1 MLETQIGNYRKA
13 LVDLEAVRQ
22 NIKVDLRKVVLEE
35 LMPEVLKE
43 VKQIHNQD
51 YTPEKQVRV
60 VINDTEINVWLGHI
74 FVKGVSISGHDT
86 NVVLMR
92 AYLNFGQK
100 YGVNVVGF
108 E

>member
-1 MLETQIGNYRKA
+1 MLETQIGEYRKA
-13 LVDLEAVRQ
+13 LVNLEAVRQ
-22 NIKVDLRKVVLEE
+22 NIKVDLRNVVLEE

-43 VKQIHNQD
+43 VKQIPNQD
-51 YTPEKQVRV
+51 YTPEKQVKV
-60 VINDTEINVWLGHI
+60 VINDTEINVWLGNI

-92 AYLNFGQK
+92 AYLKFEQK
-100 YGVNVVGF
+100 YGVKVVGF